1 MRIVI
6 QVVSSAS
13 VTIADKQVSAIEKG
27 LLLLVG
33 LHKNDTI
40 EQFDPLI
47 KKVLSLRIFPD
58 ENHKI
63 NKSIVDVGGELLVV
77 SQFTL
82 YADCKKGNRPSFI
95 DAMPPAQASGY
106 YQQFLQKCRDQYPR
120 VKEGVFGA
128 DMKVALV
135 NDGPLTIILEG

>member
-13 VTIADKQVSAIEKG
+13 VTIADKQVSAIGKG

-33 LHKNDTI
+33 LHKSDTI

-47 KKVLSLRIFPD
+47 KKVLHLRIFPD
-58 ENHKI
+58 ECHKI
-63 NKSIVDVGGELLVV
+63 NKSIMDVNGELLLV

-95 DAMPPAQASGY
+95 DAMPPAQANEY
-106 YQQFLQKCRDQYPR
+106 YQQFVQKCKDQYPQ

>member
-13 VTIADKQVSAIEKG
+13 VAIAGKQISAIGTG

-47 KKVLSLRIFPD
+47 KKVINLRIFPD
-58 ENHKI
+58 ESHKI
-63 NKSIVDVGGELLVV
+63 NKSIVDINGELLLV

-82 YADCKKGNRPSFI
+82 YADCKKGNRPSFA
-95 DAMPPAQASGY
+95 DAMPPAQANEY
-106 YQQFLQKCRDQYPR
+106 YGKFVQKCRELYPK

-128 DMKVALV
+128 DMQVTLV